1 MLNEQQFHSQPV
13 KNTLVIRRFGSL
25 SSVHQFSSRMPT
37 VTRTLSTA
45 PLKDVYQK
53 EFLQMLD
60 AHPGPKVIYW
70 EREVISPVNLIIGHS
85 LLKEH
90 GVNYSFVIEPSQTAP
105 PPPDVNTIFFIL
117 RSDLKVL
124 DIVVKYLKIEFSRPQ
139 QSSGSTKKEYCIIAI
154 PKCSIVCKSFL
165 RESLVM
171 ERLTAVY
178 NLPLIL
184 LPLDSDLLSMEDPN
198 CFSDFSLRNKENG
211 LFNFAKGLMKF
222 QSVYGLFPRIRSKG
236 PKAKRIA
243 EMLAQMRQ
251 EAMATANLDT
261 PAGHDGTAVQPLDS
275 PGQIDLLIIIDRSV
289 DALTPCLSQLTYEGL
304 INEVWPVMYG
314 NAKLPQAGNK
324 DGPKRVVFNSADLLF
339 SEIRDQNFADIGAI
353 LGKRA
358 KELSNVMNEAKS
370 STKLTTL
377 RQVVNQ
383 LPELRQSYASASL
396 HMTIAE
402 CVQDYATT
410 ENSIASYRTQQDFLN
425 SREVDKIHPFVE
437 QRILQMAP
445 IEEILQLLCVQ
456 SFCSGGLKQR
466 LLEFYMRE
474 IIQMYGPEHMM
485 TLNNLRKLGLLEES
499 SRLALTS
506 RPTGSP
512 TSVFSSDTS
521 AAVRHT
527 IASVSLAYASTL
539 RRSLR
544 LQVTNETP
552 QQQHS
557 MGAREEQNL
566 DAVFA
571 HIFGGSVP
579 ISVRLVQAMTL
590 GWPTR
595 PLISTPAGGGGAL
608 LSSAASTALHAG
620 RRLVS
625 HVQAVSSSGGNYVT
639 NLIPAVEV
647 DEVQGYEETGN
658 SPNGSGLIKRLTPSA
673 GAEHSKTVVIAFVGG
688 VTHSELAAL
697 RKVAAC
703 DEGQVDFVFATTG
716 LLTWRKFIKS
726 LSDTIPVNQ
735 IEG

>member
-1 MLNEQQFHSQPV
+1 
-13 KNTLVIRRFGSL
+13 
-25 SSVHQFSSRMPT
+25 MPT

-53 EFLQMLD
+53 ELLQMLD
-60 AHPGPKVIYW
+60 AHLGPKVIYW
-70 EREVISPVNLIIGHS
+70 EREAISPVNLIIGHS
-85 LLKEH
+85 LLKDH

-105 PPPDVNTIFFIL
+105 PPPDANTIFFIL
-117 RSDLKVL
+117 HSELKFL

-139 QSSGSTKKEYCIIAI
+139 QPTSSAKKEYCIIAI
-154 PKCSIVCKSFL
+154 PKCSIVCKAFL
-165 RESLVM
+165 RESLIL
-171 ERLTAVY
+171 EKLAGVY
-178 NLPLIL
+178 DLPLTL

-198 CFSDFSLRNKENG
+198 CFSDFSLRNKENS

-222 QSVYGLFPRIRSKG
+222 QSIYGLFPRIRSKG

-261 PAGHDGTAVQPLDS
+261 SARQDVTAVQPLDS
-275 PGQIDLLIIIDRSV
+275 PGQTDLLIIIDRSV

-304 INEVWPVMYG
+304 INEVWPVRHG
-314 NAKLPQAGNK
+314 NEVMCAGSAKLPQAGNK
-324 DGPKRVVFNSADLLF
+324 DGPKRVVFNSADALF

-353 LGKRA
+353 LSKRT
-358 KELSNVMNEAKS
+358 KELSSVMNEAKS

-402 CVQDYATT
+402 SIQDYATA
-410 ENSIASYRTQQDFLN
+410 ENFIASYRAQQDFMN
-425 SREVDKIHPFVE
+425 GREVDKIHPFVE

-445 IEEILQLLCVQ
+445 IEEVLQLLCIQ
-456 SFCSGGLKQR
+456 SFCGGGLKQR
-466 LLEFYMRE
+466 PLEFYMRE

-499 SRLALTS
+499 SRLALIA
-506 RPTGSP
+506 RPTDSP
-512 TSVFSSDTS
+512 TTVLPGDTS

-544 LQVTNETP
+544 LQVTDETP
-552 QQQHS
+552 PQQQQHS
-557 MGAREEQNL
+557 LGGREEQNL

-595 PLISTPAGGGGAL
+595 PLISTASGTGGAL

-625 HVQAVSSSGGNYVT
+625 HVQAASSSGGNYVT

-647 DEVQGYEETGN
+647 DEVQSPGETGT
-658 SPNGSGLIKRLTPSA
+658 SSKGGGLIKRLTPSTS
-673 GAEHSKTVVIAFVGG
+673 AERSKTVVIAFVGG
-688 VTHSELAAL
+688 VTHSELSAL
-697 RKVAAC
+697 RKVAAY

-716 LLTWRKFIKS
+716 LLTWRRFIKS
-726 LSDTIPVNQ
+726 LSDPIPVADV
-735 IEG
+735 EG